1 MKKLVVLAAFAGA
14 PVFADGN
21 LSDGFY
27 IGLGAGMVSQS
38 TSLDQEPGKLIWGG
52 SNRNRQVTPGPGY
65 RVAVGSMYFS
75 DRLKLGSSRATR
87 FAGAMEIGY
96 GKLLCNNFYFGA
108 VASADLTGNKSAN
121 KGADGVF
128 DSIRITNDG
137 FVPFVGAR
145 LAYCLPEIGGMIG
158 LRFGGAYVGSKAH
171 LKERN
176 SGAEYSVKLRN
187 FTPAVGLEFEKFLSS
202 TFSVK
207 LQADYRF
214 RSSRILTDGAGFHRG
229 GSAVAEYAPVK
240 LKTDGFAVRVMG
252 VFHLFGAE

>member
-1 MKKLVVLAAFAGA
+1 MKKWYDMTKEELKESVKQERLNLFNLNVGIGVFEEARVV
-14 PVFADGN
+14 N
-21 LSDGFY
+21 
-27 IGLGAGMVSQS
+27 
-38 TSLDQEPGKLIWGG
+38 
-52 SNRNRQVTPGPGY
+52 
-65 RVAVGSMYFS
+65 
-75 DRLKLGSSRATR
+75 
-87 FAGAMEIGY
+87 
-96 GKLLCNNFYFGA
+96 
-108 VASADLTGNKSAN
+108 
-121 KGADGVF
+121 DGV
-128 DSIRITNDG
+128 
-137 FVPFVGAR
+137 VPFLGIRFGYYNPACKGSLGV
-145 LAYCLPEIGGMIG
+145 
-158 LRFGGAYVGSKAH
+158 RFGGAYVGSKAH

>member
-38 TSLDQEPGKLIWGG
+38 TSLDQEPGKLIWSTRGL
-52 SNRNRQVTPGPGY
+52 VTVY
-65 RVAVGSMYFS
+65 RVGVAPMYLS

-96 GKLLCNNFYFGA
+96 GKLLCNNFYFGTI
-108 VASADLTGNKSAN
+108 ASADFTGNKSAN
-121 KGADGVF
+121 KGANGVF

-137 FVPFVGAR
+137 FVPFVGVR

-171 LKERN
+171 LK
-176 SGAEYSVKLRN
+176 
-187 FTPAVGLEFEKFLSS
+187 AV
-202 TFSVK
+202 
-207 LQADYRF
+207 
-214 RSSRILTDGAGFHRG
+214 
-229 GSAVAEYAPVK
+229 
-240 LKTDGFAVRVMG
+240 
-252 VFHLFGAE
+252 

>member
-38 TSLDQEPGKLIWGG
+38 TSLDQEPGKLIWSATRGAPVSYSFDNG
-52 SNRNRQVTPGPGY
+52 ALYV
-65 RVAVGSMYFS
+65 S

-108 VASADLTGNKSAN
+108 VASADFTGNKSAN
-121 KGADGVF
+121 KGANGVF

-158 LRFGGAYVGSKAH
+158 LRLGGAYVGSKAH

-214 RSSRILTDGAGFHRG
+214 RTSRVLTDGAGFHSTSEG
-229 GSAVAEYAPVK
+229 HNAEYAPVK

-252 VFHLFGAE
+252 IFHLFSAE

>member
-1 MKKLVVLAAFAGA
+1 MKKLVVFAAFAGA

-38 TSLDQEPGKLIWGG
+38 TSLDQEPGKLIWNG
-52 SNRNRQVTPGPGY
+52 RRVVTVY
-65 RVAVGSMYFS
+65 RVGVAPMYLS
-75 DRLKLGSSRATR
+75 DRLKLGSFRATR

-108 VASADLTGNKSAN
+108 IASADFTGNKSAN
-121 KGADGVF
+121 KGANGVF

-137 FVPFVGAR
+137 FVPLVGVR

-176 SGAEYSVKLRN
+176 SGAEYTVKLRN

-214 RSSRILTDGAGFHRG
+214 RSSRILTDGVGFHSG
-229 GSAVAEYAPVK
+229 GTARAEYAPVK
-240 LKTDGFAVRVMG
+240 LKTDGLAVRVMG

>member
-38 TSLDQEPGKLIWGG
+38 TSLDQEPGKLIW
-52 SNRNRQVTPGPGY
+52 NDMLHPPRGY
-65 RVAVGSMYFS
+65 TVCDNPLHVSGREKV
-75 DRLKLGSSRATR
+75 GSSRATR

-96 GKLLCNNFYFGA
+96 GKLLCSNFYFGA
-108 VASADLTGNKSAN
+108 VASADFTGNKTAN
-121 KGADGVF
+121 KGANEVF
-128 DSIRITNDG
+128 EVVRITNNG

-145 LAYCLPEIGGMIG
+145 LAYCLPEVGGMIG

-176 SGAEYSVKLRN
+176 SGVEYTVKLRN
-187 FTPAVGLEFEKFLSS
+187 FTPAVGLEFEKFFSES
-202 TFSVK
+202 FSVK

-214 RSSRILTDGAGFHRG
+214 RSSRVLSDGTHFDAGD
-229 GSAVAEYAPVK
+229 AEYAPVK
-240 LKTDGFAVRVMG
+240 LKTDGFAIRVMG
-252 VFHLFGAE
+252 VFHLFSQK

>member
-38 TSLDQEPGKLIWGG
+38 TSLDQEPGKLYWGG
-52 SNRNRQVTPGPGY
+52 GRPQTPGY
-65 RVAVGSMYFS
+65 RAGGARMCFS

-108 VASADLTGNKSAN
+108 VVSADFTGNKSAN
-121 KGADGVF
+121 KGANGVF

-171 LKERN
+171 LKEHN

-187 FTPAVGLEFEKFLSS
+187 FTPAVGLDFEKFLSS

-214 RSSRILTDGAGFHRG
+214 RSSRILTDGAGFHSHG
-229 GSAVAEYAPVK
+229 QVNAEYAPVK
-240 LKTDGFAVRVMG
+240 LKTDGLAVRVIG

>member
-38 TSLDQEPGKLIWGG
+38 TSLDQEPGKLIWNGG
-52 SNRNRQVTPGPGY
+52 NDPRGY
-65 RVAVGSMYFS
+65 VAVDDPLHVSG
-75 DRLKLGSSRATR
+75 REKVGSSRATR

-108 VASADLTGNKSAN
+108 VASADFTGNKTAN
-121 KGADGVF
+121 KGANEVF
-128 DSIRITNDG
+128 EVVRITNNG

-145 LAYCLPEIGGMIG
+145 LAYCLPEVGGMIG

-176 SGAEYSVKLRN
+176 SGAEYTVKLRN
-187 FTPAVGLEFEKFLSS
+187 FTPAVGLEFEKFFSES
-202 TFSVK
+202 FSVK

-214 RSSRILTDGAGFHRG
+214 RSSRVLTDGTHFDG
-229 GSAVAEYAPVK
+229 GNADCYAEYAPVK

-252 VFHLFGAE
+252 VFHLFSQK